1 MLWLWLI
8 LYGAIFAVPRAL
20 VPDAQMLL
28 TPALLTVFW
37 AALIAYLRKKG
48 AAERCGLCMGA
59 RLPLRDAV
67 LMLPLFI
74 IAVLNVAFGG
84 TFPALAP
91 SVYMLYA
98 VFGEEFFFRG
108 VLQSVFLKKL
118 GTVRAALAATALFAL
133 VHMLNALG
141 GSPSDALVQALCAFG
156 AGLLLAAV
164 RIKTGSIF
172 LPLLAHAA
180 INLTAAGQAV
190 GITHTAAYIEASALC
205 AVCAI
210 LMLGKTK

>member
-20 VPDAQMLL
+20 VPEAQMLL

-37 AALIAYLRKKG
+37 TALIVHLRKIG
-48 AAERCGLCMGA
+48 AAESCGLSKGA
-59 RLPLRDAV
+59 KLTPSDAI

-74 IAVLNVAFGG
+74 IAALNIAFGG
-84 TFPALAP
+84 TLPALAP

-108 VLQSVFLKKL
+108 VLQNEFSKKL
-118 GTVRAALAATALFAL
+118 GTVRAAVAATALFAL
-133 VHMLNALG
+133 MHMLNALG
-141 GSPSDALVQALCAFG
+141 TSPCDAFVQVLCAFG

-164 RIKTGSIF
+164 RIKTGSLF
-172 LPLLAHAA
+172 LPLLAHAT
-180 INLTAAGQAV
+180 INLTGTVEVLPHA
-190 GITHTAAYIEASALC
+190 AAYIIVSALC
-205 AVCAI
+205 AVCAMR
-210 LMLGKTK
+210 LLGKTK